1 VDPLTLSIAG
11 LRVRLRVTGPL
22 DEARFRHRFGAY
34 ARLTPDG
41 YDAHLRVHIQRT
53 GPLVE
58 VDAPYPGVKVYSNP
72 EGDKFLREGLML
84 WVDRALAAEA
94 RVIGPDKFPPLPH
107 DEDAGH
113 ADTPLRILTSLGLLR
128 TGRGALF
135 HASGYLDERG
145 AVLFAGPSGAGKTTL
160 ARLLPARGVLSD
172 DQVAL
177 ELSADGQYHLAS
189 TPFVGMLGRTIP
201 PCRGPLRAI
210 VLLDRTRTGSLTL
223 VPPAAA
229 LAPLLGCLPLYARQ
243 PADARRALQLLS
255 GLVAAVPVLRGSP
268 DLAEGAGPWLDRLPA
283 IPRSPRSFTPTP
295 P

>member
-1 VDPLTLSIAG
+1 VGPLTLSIAG
-11 LRVRLRVTGPL
+11 LRVGLRVHGPL
-22 DEARFRHRFGAY
+22 DEARFLHRFGPYVDPSAG
-34 ARLTPDG
+34 DH
-41 YDAHLRVHIQRT
+41 DASLRVQIQRT

-58 VDAPYPGVKVYSNP
+58 VDAPYPGVKVYSGP
-72 EGDKFLREGLML
+72 AGDKFLREGLML
-84 WVDRALAAEA
+84 WVDRELRAEA

-107 DEDAGH
+107 GEDAGH
-113 ADTPLRILTSLGLLR
+113 TDTPLRILASLALLR

-135 HASGYLDERG
+135 HASGYLDARG
-145 AVLFAGPSGAGKTTL
+145 AILFAGPSGAGKTTL
-160 ARLLPARGVLSD
+160 ARLLPPAGVLSD

-177 ELSADGQYHLAS
+177 ELSADGQHHLAS

-210 VLLDRTRTGSLTL
+210 VLLDRSRTGLLTL

-283 IPRSPRSFTPTP
+283 LG
-295 P
+295 